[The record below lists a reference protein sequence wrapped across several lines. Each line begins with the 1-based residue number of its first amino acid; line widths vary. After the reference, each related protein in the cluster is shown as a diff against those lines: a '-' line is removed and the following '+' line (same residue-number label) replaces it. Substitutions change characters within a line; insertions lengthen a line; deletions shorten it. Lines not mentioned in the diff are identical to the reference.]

1 LQQRFSFGQHNINDR
16 IQLYWPA
23 VL

>member
-23 VL
+23 IL